1 MELQSDDVDHVV
13 LKGKTNTDVMVLRMF
28 LYLQL
33 AHASAWLLP
42 KQITRGNHDCNC
54 KYAVLYELQ
63 IKPFHATTYKFGMLI
78 FK

>member
-33 AHASAWLLP
+33 AHASA
-42 KQITRGNHDCNC
+42 
-54 KYAVLYELQ
+54 
-63 IKPFHATTYKFGMLI
+63 
-78 FK
+78 